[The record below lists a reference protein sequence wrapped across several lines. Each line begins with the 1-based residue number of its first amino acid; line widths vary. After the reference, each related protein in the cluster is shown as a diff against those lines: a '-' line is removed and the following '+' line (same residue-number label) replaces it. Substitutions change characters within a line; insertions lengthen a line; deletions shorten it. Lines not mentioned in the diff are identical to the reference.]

1 MYNYLTNDKQY
12 NIFIN
17 ELNSGHKEFYVED
30 ISDAGKIYFVSTID
44 IKKKLVVVPDET
56 TAISF
61 FNDYKFYDN
70 NVYLFPEKDILFSD
84 VNIDNDK
91 IYVDRM
97 NIIRKILGDEK
108 ITVITTI
115 QSVREKLI
123 KYDNF
128 SKRITYLE
136 KNRNYIFEEFIKK
149 IFELG
154 YERVKTVENINEFS
168 IRGGIID
175 IYDPSYPDPVR
186 IEFFGDDIESIR
198 YFDID
203 TKRSIKEIENIK
215 IYPVS
220 EGEDN
225 KEEHISLMSFFDNSS
240 IVFFDEFDKIVNKSI
255 ALDEIINDTS
265 LNRIELLDD
274 DNDNVNQID
283 IYRLDELP
291 VDNINKVYFTS
302 FNTIIDTQNN
312 NDKYSLNIEKVQ
324 LNKKD
329 INSTYDKLRNLIK
342 NSYKGLIILNSKIKA
357 ERVLSDLN
365 EQNINS
371 YIISDYNDKINDGF
385 VGIYV
390 SELNDGLIYDDIKF
404 FIFTEKDIFG
414 ISNERKHRMIKKKR
428 PIKEGFELVSS
439 ITDLDIGDY
448 VVHENYGV
456 GIYKGLEHITT
467 DDVSKDYIRIE
478 YADGGNLYVLVTKL
492 EVIQKYASKNTN
504 KPKLNSL
511 NNKDFIKAKN
521 KVKEEV
527 LIIAKELIDLYAK
540 RKESKGYKFGPDTL
554 WQKEF
559 EETFP
564 YIETYDQLVAIDQVK
579 ADMESDRPMD
589 RLICGDVGFGKTEVA
604 LRAAFKAVQ
613 DNKQVALLAPTT
625 ILTMQHF
632 NTFTERFSEY
642 PVNIEF
648 LSRFKSTKENKMTV
662 EKIKRGEVDIVI
674 ATHRLLSDDV
684 EFKNLGLLI
693 IDEEQR
699 FGVTHKE
706 KIKKIK
712 NNVDVLT
719 LSATPI
725 PRTLH
730 MSLNGIRDM
739 SLLTESPEGRVPIK
753 TYVLKYNEE
762 IIREAINRELSRD
775 GQVFVVH
782 NKIHDIYDFAE
793 KISKICPNANVAI
806 AHGKLSEDDLSSIM
820 RDFIKGDYNVLVS
833 TTIIET
839 GIDIKNANTLIVDN
853 AEDFGLSQLYQLRGR
868 VGRSE
873 KTAYAFFLYGKN
885 KYLTEESEKRLKA
898 IKEFKSLG
906 SGIKIA
912 MRDMEIRGAGNILSL
927 KQSGHLD
934 AVGYE
939 LYVKLLNKAI
949 GLMSNENDKDNIEDK
964 FINNFD
970 TIVDIDIDAYI
981 PTTYIDDEK
990 TKLDMYK
997 KISKCESENELKE
1010 IELEMRDRFGALPTE
1025 VVNLLYIASIKIKAN
1040 KVYISDLII
1049 KKDTVRIVFYEK
1061 AKLSGE
1067 SIVDL
1072 IRRYNGELK
1081 FENAEN
1087 ARLFYRSNNINLKSI
1102 KKMLDIA
1109 NDIIDNLY

>member
-1 MYNYLTNDKQY
+1 MYNYLINDKQY
-12 NIFIN
+12 NIFLN
-17 ELNSGHKEFYVED
+17 ELSSDRKEFYVED
-30 ISDAGKIYFVSTID
+30 MSDAGKIYFVSSID
-44 IKKKLVVVPDET
+44 INKKLVVVPDET
-56 TAISF
+56 TALSF
-61 FNDYKFYDN
+61 FNEYKFYDKD
-70 NVYLFPEKDILFSD
+70 VYLFPEKDILFSD
-84 VNIDNDK
+84 INIDNDK

-97 NIIRKILGDEK
+97 NIIRKILNDEK

-136 KNRNYIFEEFIKK
+136 KNKNYIFEEFVKRIM
-149 IFELG
+149 ELG
-154 YERVKTVENINEFS
+154 YERVKNVENINEFS

-175 IYDPSYPDPVR
+175 IYDPSYQDPVR

-225 KEEHISLMSFFDNSS
+225 EEEHISLISFFDTDS
-240 IVFFDEFDKIVNKSI
+240 IVFFDEIEKIENKSI
-255 ALDEIINDTS
+255 ALDEIINDS
-265 LNRIELLDD
+265 SFNRIELLDE
-274 DNDNVNQID
+274 DNDNTNKID

-291 VDNINKVYFTS
+291 LNNIKKVYLTS
-302 FNTIIDTQNN
+302 FNTTIEIDECNN
-312 NDKYSLNIEKVQ
+312 KYSINIEKVQ

-329 INSTYDKLRNLIK
+329 INSIYEKLRTLLK
-342 NSYKGLIILNSKIKA
+342 NSYKGLLIFNSKIKA

-371 YIISDYNDKINDGF
+371 YILSDYNDKINDGF

-390 SELNDGLIYDDIKF
+390 SELNDGLICDDIKF

-439 ITDLDIGDY
+439 ITDLDVGDY

-467 DDVSKDYIRIE
+467 DDISKDYIRIE

-527 LIIAKELIDLYAK
+527 LVIAKELIDLYAR

-632 NTFTERFSEY
+632 DTFTDRFSEY

-648 LSRFKSTKENKMTV
+648 LSRFKSTKENKITV
-662 EKIKRGEVDIVI
+662 EKIKNAEVDIVI

-706 KIKKIK
+706 KIKKMK

-820 RDFIKGDYNVLVS
+820 RDFIKGNYNVLVS

-885 KYLTEESEKRLKA
+885 KFLTEESEKRLKA

-949 GLMSNENDKDNIEDK
+949 GLMSNEKDKSVIEDK

-981 PTTYIDDEK
+981 PTTYIEDEK

-997 KISKCESENELKE
+997 KISKCENENDLTD
-1010 IELEMRDRFGALPTE
+1010 IQLEMRDRFGVLPIE
-1025 VVNLLYIASIKIKAN
+1025 VENLLYIANIKIKAN

-1067 SIVDL
+1067 SIVEL
-1072 IRRYNGELK
+1072 IQKYNGELK

>member
-220 EGEDN
+220 EGENN

-291 VDNINKVYFTS
+291 VDNINKVYLTS

-357 ERVLSDLN
+357 ERVLSDLK

-404 FIFTEKDIFG
+404 FIYTEKDIFG

-439 ITDLDIGDY
+439 ITDLDVGDY

-648 LSRFKSTKENKMTV
+648 LSRFKSTKENKVTV

-949 GLMSNENDKDNIEDK
+949 GLMSNEKDKDNIEDK

>member
-17 ELNSGHKEFYVED
+17 ELNSGHKEFYIED

-97 NIIRKILGDEK
+97 NIIRKILSDEK

-175 IYDPSYPDPVR
+175 IYDPSYQDPVR

-439 ITDLDIGDY
+439 ITDLDVGDY

-662 EKIKRGEVDIVI
+662 EKIKKGEVDIVI

-949 GLMSNENDKDNIEDK
+949 GLMSNEKDKDNIEDK

-997 KISKCESENELKE
+997 KISKCETENELKE
-1010 IELEMRDRFGALPTE
+1010 IELEMRDRFGVLPTE

-1049 KKDTVRIVFYEK
+1049 KKDTVRIIFYEK